1 MINTEDSQYL
11 NLAGDYVLTV
21 TDEQIRLYRSDSTQ
35 VAQWD
40 LDDIPRFR
48 LQKLHQLN
56 DSEKIFI
63 VNLARWVLQDL
74 KSLIQPLFFPHFQG
88 VYKGLDKF
96 RRTP

>member
-74 KSLIQPLFFPHFQG
+74 KVSHSASFLFP
-88 VYKGLDKF
+88 
-96 RRTP
+96 